1 MPPRRRLSLSL
12 SRTLVVGLALL
23 VLVPVAIAAL
33 FATTL
38 LDNVVRRQTESTLRV
53 AANLTEA
60 TILEFLEYL
69 KSRTLDVA
77 DDFYIQDAL
86 VAHRLGKELNRD
98 LSVSRSHIPE
108 SQELFVL
115 SNAGRVI
122 ASSEA
127 ASIGRDDSATDYFRD
142 GRERVHVGDIVRDT
156 AGRPQW
162 IVAAP
167 IVDRRSGARL
177 AVLANRLDPHALSGF
192 TTGRKLREF
201 GVRDES
207 LRRGRTGELY
217 LVNRDG
223 FMITESRF
231 IDHTLLETRVAT
243 LPVRVATGDRSQV
256 LGDYTDYRGVPVTGA
271 SAIIPPLGWVVV
283 AELDRAEAV
292 RPIRRLQLGLALL
305 GIAVVPAVAFVGLV
319 IHRSVVRPM
328 HTILAADERA
338 AADRP
343 RSGLLEPDAFRYHEW
358 RRLVAGRNRMLSR
371 LQEQSDH
378 LEEQLETERLYR
390 QLQEADRRKD
400 VFLAMLAHELRT
412 PLTAITASAH
422 ALTVLPPGEDA
433 KRERLRTI
441 ISHQATSLTRLVDE
455 LLDVSRIAAGKLNL
469 HRRPVDLAEIVRHVA
484 ETVEATGR
492 IEEKQLRVS
501 AEGAPLVLVGDAMR
515 LEQVFRNLLD
525 NAVKYSPPAAP
536 VDVSLRREGEHAVV
550 RVSDCGIGIAPNDL
564 PHIFDPFRQTTV
576 AERQA
581 SGGLGLGLALVRG
594 LVEHHGGSISAVS
607 GGLGKGSEFEV
618 RLPLAPSDTR

>member
-256 LGDYTDYRGVPVTGA
+256 LGD
-271 SAIIPPLGWVVV
+271 
-283 AELDRAEAV
+283 
-292 RPIRRLQLGLALL
+292 
-305 GIAVVPAVAFVGLV
+305 
-319 IHRSVVRPM
+319 
-328 HTILAADERA
+328 
-338 AADRP
+338 
-343 RSGLLEPDAFRYHEW
+343 
-358 RRLVAGRNRMLSR
+358 
-371 LQEQSDH
+371 
-378 LEEQLETERLYR
+378 
-390 QLQEADRRKD
+390 
-400 VFLAMLAHELRT
+400 
-412 PLTAITASAH
+412 
-422 ALTVLPPGEDA
+422 
-433 KRERLRTI
+433 
-441 ISHQATSLTRLVDE
+441 
-455 LLDVSRIAAGKLNL
+455 
-469 HRRPVDLAEIVRHVA
+469 
-484 ETVEATGR
+484 
-492 IEEKQLRVS
+492 
-501 AEGAPLVLVGDAMR
+501 
-515 LEQVFRNLLD
+515 
-525 NAVKYSPPAAP
+525 
-536 VDVSLRREGEHAVV
+536 
-550 RVSDCGIGIAPNDL
+550 
-564 PHIFDPFRQTTV
+564 
-576 AERQA
+576 
-581 SGGLGLGLALVRG
+581 
-594 LVEHHGGSISAVS
+594 
-607 GGLGKGSEFEV
+607 
-618 RLPLAPSDTR
+618 